1 LSDIFLNKDL
11 VTMAL
16 KTVYDPEI
24 PVNIFELGLIYNILI
39 NEGHVKVEMTLTAPN
54 CPEAQTLPLMVKERV
69 EQLQGVNSAE
79 VEIVWEPRWNPD
91 MMSEEAKL
99 QIGYF

>member
-1 LSDIFLNKDL
+1 MSDIFLNKDL